1 MVDKALQNKLMDGK
15 KITTGRFLT
24 VCLLTVVVFSILV
37 KLGFWQL
44 ARAQEKRAI
53 ESEITQRANRSPVSI
68 GSLTDLEMDQPT
80 GIRVNLSATPMAKRY
95 LLLDNQNYQGEVG
108 YLALQLTK
116 GSNGQF
122 VLLERG
128 FVVAPNTRDVLPKVD
143 WLQQPF
149 IVEGRLYM
157 RSANPLSRD
166 LYMET
171 GVPSRIQ
178 NLNIA
183 QLEEAW
189 QIEIEPYVLQPDVKA
204 SQLTDW
210 QYAQPWQPVSLS
222 PDKHTGYAVQWFSM
236 AGVLLLINSVLMIRV
251 VRNR

>member
-53 ESEITQRANRSPVSI
+53 ESEIAQRANRSAVSL
-68 GSLTDLEMDQPT
+68 GALTELEVVQPT
-80 GIRVNLSATPMAKRY
+80 GIRVTLSATPVTKRY
-95 LLLDNQNYQGEVG
+95 LLLDNQSHQGEVG

-116 GSNGQF
+116 TSSDQF
-122 VLLERG
+122 ILLERG

-149 IVEGRLYM
+149 TVEGRLYK
-157 RSANPLSRD
+157 RSANPLSHD
-166 LYMET
+166 LYMES
-171 GVPSRIQ
+171 GVPNRIQ
-178 NLNIA
+178 NLNIT
-183 QLEEAW
+183 QLKEAW
-189 QIEIEPYVLQPDVKA
+189 QVEIEPYVLQPDVKA
-204 SQLTDW
+204 SQMANW

-236 AGVLLLINSVLMIRV
+236 AGVLVLINIVLLMRI
-251 VRNR
+251 VRNQ